1 MTVAVPVVWLDTAK
15 TAPSENV
22 AAVDAWARSRG
33 LRLTGFASDDRL
45 ALPYPDAAVARV
57 EAELD
62 RAREAIAALDGPTA
76 DAALGRAE
84 GELFAHPEV
93 PQSAWLLAE
102 ILRARAARSKT
113 IAPESPAAAAAAL
126 AEAKRLDGGRMAGLA
141 EPPDPEGDDTT
152 PLVDVAVEGEEVGA
166 LRIDGTPS
174 AQGNA
179 PLRVRAG
186 RHHAAVFVA
195 GKLAYATWFVAAP
208 GSHLT
213 VPQIRVPCSRSD
225 LAAVRLEGSRLSA
238 ERVRCDDWVAAR
250 RGASS
255 LFVAR
260 CHRDGCGP
268 LAEWRVLA
276 PTAPLVPRYE
286 DRRVPAWAT
295 WGAIGAV
302 TLVVATVV
310 LVGSGALES
319 PPESTR
325 FSYGGVVSR

>member
-1 MTVAVPVVWLDTAK
+1 
-15 TAPSENV
+15 
-22 AAVDAWARSRG
+22 
-33 LRLTGFASDDRL
+33 
-45 ALPYPDAAVARV
+45 
-57 EAELD
+57 
-62 RAREAIAALDGPTA
+62 
-76 DAALGRAE
+76 
-84 GELFAHPEV
+84 
-93 PQSAWLLAE
+93 LAE

-113 IAPESPAAAAAAL
+113 VAPESPKDAATAL

-152 PLVDVAVEGEEVGA
+152 PLVDVTVEGEEAGA
-166 LRIDGTPS
+166 LKVDGAPS
-174 AQGNA
+174 VGGKGG
-179 PLRVRAG
+179 LRVRAG

-208 GSHLT
+208 GSHLA

-225 LAAVRLEGSRLSA
+225 LAGVRLEGSRLSA
-238 ERVRCDDWVAAR
+238 ERVRCDDWIAAR

-260 CHRDGCGP
+260 CRRDGCGP

-276 PTAPLVPRYE
+276 PAAPLVPRYE
-286 DRRVPAWAT
+286 DRRVPTWAT
-295 WGAIGAV
+295 WGAVGAV